1 MATGPD
7 KKKTNEG
14 EREILFFLS
23 FVSSSAAAEK
33 MEGVFF
39 VPLAFFCWRGGRGR
53 GVGLVG
59 LSEAAEE
66 EEKIVYL
73 PLLSI

>member
-1 MATGPD
+1 
-7 KKKTNEG
+7 
-14 EREILFFLS
+14 
-23 FVSSSAAAEK
+23 